1 MDTLSA
7 KIAKTVGILN
17 TLKHVLPTNILKMI
31 YNSLI
36 LCHLNYG
43 ILLWGAQHNA
53 NDKLHK
59 LQKKAIRIITSS
71 NFLAHSEPIFK
82 QLHLLKSYDIY
93 KCQLLKFLFKLV
105 NKQLPAYFN
114 QLPFAFN
121 NQMHHHETRG
131 FKRAFVP
138 RVNHEFSKKNIRY
151 IAAITYNS
159 TSDSVIAKIYT
170 HSLLGFSTYVKN
182 QIIEHYN
189 NRCTIEHCYSC
200 RQHLNILN
208 INLDLNI

>member
-1 MDTLSA
+1 M
-7 KIAKTVGILN
+7 VF
-17 TLKHVLPTNILKMI
+17 
-31 YNSLI
+31 
-36 LCHLNYG
+36 CYG
-43 ILLWGAQHNA
+43 GAQHNA

-59 LQKKAIRIITSS
+59 LQKKAIRIITSR

-121 NQMHHHETRG
+121 NHLHHHETRG
-131 FKRAFVP
+131 FKGALYRIQILCRRYTFWSYPAGLTIADTPGKQKLKYRRVYSHHFQTTIAESIHTTPNSIQCPFKRAFVP
-138 RVNHEFSKKNIRY
+138 RVNHEFSKRNIRY
-151 IAAITYNS
+151 IAAVTYNS

-170 HSLLGFSTYVKN
+170 QFLASQPMSRIK
-182 QIIEHYN
+182 
-189 NRCTIEHCYSC
+189 
-200 RQHLNILN
+200 
-208 INLDLNI
+208 